1 MILPTVAFLLV
12 SLLIG
17 TYASRRIKGSVR
29 NYFVAG
35 NVIPFWVLVFSMTG
49 QAIELGATHDNA
61 NLAISSGFWDGAIL
75 PIGIGCSLILIG
87 LFFAQPL
94 HRLRLLTLP
103 DFYVQR
109 YSPAVGVVVA
119 VVCTVSFTILIAGN
133 LAGLGV
139 LLQIGLGIPPH
150 LSVPAV
156 AAVIVIY
163 TMAGGLF
170 AVTWNDI
177 LQIGVSIVAFTVG
190 LIWIVVHLE
199 PGELAHAVQSRVSL
213 APLTDFNGG
222 ALRLWASLLALA
234 LGDIVA
240 LDFMERVFAAGS
252 ARSARSSCIAA
263 GIMAIVI
270 GVALAVLGT
279 IAASSMSGG
288 DKSILSYIQH
298 HLPAGLSMLFVM
310 GFIGAGLSTID
321 GAVMACS
328 VSLSR
333 NVFQVCLPHVVTE
346 TRLLTVA
353 RLMAIPVTAIGVLLA
368 LVFPVPAELL
378 VLAFDVVFAGCLV
391 PLTLGVYWS
400 RGTARAALLAIVI
413 PSALRVTLHYAFV
426 DLWSNPKVNGLQTLI
441 PPVLSLMIFL
451 GVTLYDERR
460 VRLAGGALR

>member
-61 NLAISSGFWDGAIL
+61 NLAVTAGFWDGAVL
-75 PIGIGCSLILIG
+75 PIGVGCSLILIG
-87 LFFAQPL
+87 FFFAQPL

-103 DFYVQR
+103 DYYVQR
-109 YSPAVGVVVA
+109 YSPSVGVVVA
-119 VVCTVSFTILIAGN
+119 LVCTVSFTILIAGN
-133 LAGLGV
+133 LAGLGM
-139 LLQIGLGIPPH
+139 LLQIGLGVPPH
-150 LSVPAV
+150 ISVPAV
-156 AAVIVIY
+156 ALLIMVY

-190 LIWIVVHLE
+190 LVWIVVHLE
-199 PGELAHAVQSRVSL
+199 PGELQRALSSKVSL
-213 APLTDFNGG
+213 APLTDFSGG

-240 LDFMERVFAAGS
+240 LDFMERVFATGS
-252 ARSARSSCIAA
+252 AGSARSSCIVA
-263 GIMAIVI
+263 GVMAIVI
-270 GVALAVLGT
+270 GVALAILGT
-279 IAASSMSGG
+279 IAASSMNASDGNV
-288 DKSILSYIQH
+288 LSYIQH
-298 HLPAGLSMLFVM
+298 HLPAGLSMLFIM
-310 GFIGAGLSTID
+310 GFIGAGLSTVD

-328 VSLSR
+328 VCLSR
-333 NVFQVCLPHVVTE
+333 NVLQVCAPTVVTE
-346 TRLLTVA
+346 GRLLSVA
-353 RLMAIPVTAIGVLLA
+353 RCMAVPVTAVGVLLA

-391 PLTLGVYWS
+391 PLALGIYWS
-400 RGTARAALLAIVI
+400 RGTPRAAFLAIVI
-413 PSALRVTLHYAFV
+413 PSALRVTLHYAFA
-426 DLWSNPKVNGLQTLI
+426 DLWANPQINGLQTLI
-441 PPVLSLMIFL
+441 PPVFSLLIFL
-451 GVTLYDERR
+451 SVTWYDERR
-460 VRLAGGALR
+460 LLLVEKTA